1 MSTTKNIIR
10 TVYLYLFALVGLVL
24 TIIGGVIIV
33 NNLLKTYVFKDADY
47 RYDSYYVSEPMSF
60 DSKFG
65 TTINSDL
72 KITKEAL
79 EKIKLKEENSS
90 ITTKQLTE
98 EQLEVINT
106 WLSDYEKWSNSEKV
120 RQEKEA
126 REKREKERAEKERV
140 ANIKKNA
147 ELQFEDKAWIFLGNW
162 FIIPGAV
169 GLWMFFKYRNE
180 GFTKKSNAV
189 CSLTL
194 VSFVVLIILAV
205 IIAVSQEAGRSR
217 Y

>member
-1 MSTTKNIIR
+1 MKNHYQTLGIKREASNEDIKKAYR
-10 TVYLYLFALVGLVL
+10 KLAQNFHPDKNDGD
-24 TIIGGVIIV
+24 
-33 NNLLKTYVFKDADY
+33 KFFEERFKEIQEAY
-47 RYDSYYVSEPMSF
+47 EILSNQYEKGRYDTNYDFFFHGQQKSHQTY
-60 DSKFG
+60 
-65 TTINSDL
+65 TR
-72 KITKEAL
+72 
-79 EKIKLKEENSS
+79 KEEP
-90 ITTKQLTE
+90 K
-98 EQLEVINT
+98 
-106 WLSDYEKWSNSEKV
+106 YEPPKPDPEKV

-126 REKREKERAEKERV
+126 REKREKEKAERERV

-180 GFTKKSNAV
+180 GYTKKSNAV

-194 VSFVVLIILAV
+194 VSFVVFFILAIILV
-205 IIAVSQEAGRSR
+205 IAQEAGRSR